1 MSLNFTMLNSLDYE
15 ETLEAGAEMLLEVHR
30 YFTFFYV
37 PFNFLLYIFYS
48 HTSNLIKNVRL
59 LNFNQIRINFKI
71 HIKKTNQISIFY
83 HNFINI
89 LLL

>member
-1 MSLNFTMLNSLDYE
+1 MSLNFTMLNGLDYE
-15 ETLEAGAEMLLEVHR
+15 ETLEAGAEMMLRVHK

-59 LNFNQIRINFKI
+59 LYFNQIHINLKIYIFKS
-71 HIKKTNQISIFY
+71 QQ
-83 HNFINI
+83 NFNS
-89 LLL
+89 LS